1 MRAKIMLLSSTLRD
15 EQNARYALRIL
26 TDISAAFNHTLSVLQ
41 DKIGEKSLQACG
53 EALSDKVISAC
64 QDCQAVF
71 VCDGAC
77 PGLDELYD
85 ALDIPLSL
93 RSLSVPEALCGRGE
107 SPVSLYV
114 GTVLSLD
121 EETLRLALRQAF
133 LIAQEA
139 DMLLRHTAP
148 SGASRDVWNAAVR
161 LQETLLPQVST
172 VAQTAPEAVREMIL
186 SPQRAGFVLCPPYAG
201 SILLAAGTALCAHP
215 GVIHDMALG
224 EGADVYAA
232 HGCSMDEYYG
242 YLRAALEREPDLV
255 LDDGGDTT
263 EMLHIPAAQKA
274 PLRRCASIEDCANA
288 VLFLASD
295 AARCITG
302 QVIAVDGGEAM
313 IE

>member
-1 MRAKIMLLSSTLRD
+1 MRAKIMLLSSTWRD

-41 DKIGEKSLQACG
+41 DKIGEKSQKAYG

-85 ALDIPLSL
+85 ALDIPLTL
-93 RSLSVPEALCGRGE
+93 RSLSVPEALCDRGE

-121 EETLRLALRQAF
+121 EETLRRALRQAF

-232 HGCSMDEYYG
+232 WLPENDETI
-242 YLRAALEREPDLV
+242 LPFSAALAAAKLLRYSLHLPRESACVEAAVSNVISSGLKHG
-255 LDDGGDTT
+255 DGTDADID
-263 EMLHIPAAQKA
+263 EMLDLICEQ
-274 PLRRCASIEDCANA
+274 
-288 VLFLASD
+288 
-295 AARCITG
+295 ITVAG
-302 QVIAVDGGEAM
+302 ELMQRGGLG
-313 IE
+313 

>member
-41 DKIGEKSLQACG
+41 DKIGEKSRQAYG

-77 PGLDELYD
+77 PGMDELYD

-232 HGCSMDEYYG
+232 WLPENDETP
-242 YLRAALEREPDLV
+242 LPFSAALAVAKLLRYSLHLPRESACVEAAVSNVISSGLKHGDGTDADNDEILDLICEQITV
-255 LDDGGDTT
+255 AGELMQRGG
-263 EMLHIPAAQKA
+263 L
-274 PLRRCASIEDCANA
+274 
-288 VLFLASD
+288 
-295 AARCITG
+295 G
-302 QVIAVDGGEAM
+302 
-313 IE
+313 